1 MKIKIPHVR
10 SRQIDSLLNE
20 WRARVLRVVLMVM
33 TVVGLP
39 ILVVA
44 IAGGWQD
51 PAQRPAMLLY
61 VLLYVILIAIT
72 YLRQVPAQVKG
83 WVILVLLYV
92 VGAVALV
99 RGGLPGAGREYLVL
113 LPIVALVL
121 VSVRSGLVMTLLS
134 LLTLAGF
141 TYLAQARKLDQW
153 LIYTQ
158 NPTDLTSLLT
168 EVVPTAMIVVVVC
181 LLLVFLLRFQA
192 SNLEA
197 KHKAMSDLEQ
207 AKARLEEYNQNLE
220 EKVEQR
226 TAQLEKRIQELA
238 VLNRIMG
245 LVTAARDAR
254 TALDSVAREML
265 QIFNGHSC
273 GIALLDV
280 QRNGLVL
287 VVDQQRDPN
296 AQTDLGTFIPLDGNL
311 SSMRVIQTMQPINIA
326 NAQTSP
332 LTEKI
337 HGLLSERRSR
347 SLMIIPMVARGE
359 VFGTIGVD
367 RDEKAVS
374 FSDEEVKLAETIT
387 GQISGAIENA
397 RLFEAMQQAKDA
409 AEAANQAKS
418 VFLATM
424 SHEIR
429 TPMNAVIG
437 MTSLLLDTNLTA
449 EQLEFTETIRQSGDA
464 LLTIINDIL
473 DFSKIEAGRME
484 LERQALNL
492 RDCIESALDLLATR
506 ASEKS
511 LDIAYL
517 LDEKVPAAI
526 YGDVTRLRQILVN
539 LLSNA
544 VKFTELGEV
553 VVNVQCMGPALA
565 PAGSVGAV
573 AEGSD
578 PCEGAF
584 MLHFSVHDTGI
595 GIPSDRVDHLFQ
607 SFTQV
612 DSSTTRRYGGT
623 GLGLAISKRL
633 AELMGG
639 TMWVE
644 SELGKGST
652 FHFTIKAQP
661 APIPTPA
668 YLERVQPDLHGRRAL
683 IVDDNATNRRILTLQ
698 SQSWGMLPAVTASP
712 LEALEWIRQGQ
723 QFDIAILDVQMPEM
737 DGLTLAAEIK
747 HLRGAGVIPM
757 VMLSSVG
764 PHDAGDEN
772 DAFTV
777 YLTKPIKASQLYNIL
792 VDIFAVGS
800 APELASPDGMHF
812 DPEMGSRN
820 PLRILLA
827 EDNAV
832 NQKLALRM
840 LERMGYRADVAGN
853 GLEVLD
859 ALQRQDYDVVLMDVQ
874 MPEMDGL
881 EASRR
886 IHQDLPAERRPRVIA
901 MTANAMRED
910 RSACLA
916 AGMDDYLAKPIQVD
930 ELIYALKNC
939 RLAANLASR
948 KDGLVEV
955 ALQSNAPGQPAPA
968 APQADASQILDLTQ
982 IWGMAGGDSGFVKDL
997 IATLLEDGPHQL
1009 EAMRQAIEQGD
1020 VAALRLAAHSL
1031 KANSAQFGAH
1041 KLTRLCREL
1050 EYMGKESRLDGAAD
1064 LLDQVGI
1071 QYQEVARMLADA
1083 LRQ

>member
-1 MKIKIPHVR
+1 MKIKIPHVQ

-20 WRARVLRVVLMVM
+20 WRARVLRVVMMVM

-39 ILVVA
+39 ILLVA
-44 IAGGWQD
+44 IVGGWED
-51 PAQRPAMLLY
+51 PAQRPALLLY
-61 VLLYVILIAIT
+61 ALLYLVLIAVT

-83 WVILVLLYV
+83 WVILALLYA
-92 VGAVALV
+92 VGVIALA
-99 RGGLPGAGREYLVL
+99 RGGLPGVGREYLIL
-113 LPIVALVL
+113 LPVVALVL
-121 VSVRSGLVMTLLS
+121 VSVRSGLAMILLS
-134 LLTLAGF
+134 LVTLAAF
-141 TYLAQARKLDQW
+141 VYLAQAGKLDQW

-158 NPTDLTSLLT
+158 NPVDLTSLLT
-168 EVVPTAMIVVVVC
+168 EVVPTAMIVMVMSV
-181 LLLVFLLRFQA
+181 LLVFLLRFQA

-197 KHKAMSDLEQ
+197 KHEAMSDLEQ
-207 AKARLEEYNQNLE
+207 AKLRLEEYSLNLE
-220 EKVEQR
+220 DKVEQR
-226 TAQLEKRIQELA
+226 TAQLEKRVQELA

-245 LVTAARDAR
+245 LVTASRDAR
-254 TALDSVAREML
+254 TALDSVAREMMF
-265 QIFNGHSC
+265 IFNGRSC

-296 AQTDLGTFIPLDGNL
+296 AQTDLGIFIPLEGNL

-326 NAQTSP
+326 DAQTSP

-337 HGLLSERRSR
+337 HDLLRARQAR

-367 RDEKAVS
+367 RDEKSVA

-397 RLFEAMQQAKDA
+397 RLFEAMQQAKEA
-409 AEAANQAKS
+409 AESANQAKS

-492 RDCIESALDLLATR
+492 RECIESALDLVATR
-506 ASEKS
+506 AAEKL

-517 LDEKVPAAI
+517 LDEKVPTAI

-544 VKFTELGEV
+544 VKFTEQGEV
-553 VVNVQCMGPALA
+553 VINVQCMGPALE
-565 PAGSVGAV
+565 PPGSMGAV
-573 AEGSD
+573 KEGGD

-584 MLHFSVHDTGI
+584 VLHFSVRDTGI
-595 GIPSDRVDHLFQ
+595 GIPQDRIDHLFQ

-633 AELMGG
+633 SELMGG

-698 SQSWGMLPAVTASP
+698 AQAWGMLPAVTASP
-712 LEALEWIRQGQ
+712 LESLEWIRQGQ

-737 DGLTLAAEIK
+737 DGMALAAEIK
-747 HLRGAGVIPM
+747 RLRGPDAMPM

-764 PHDAGDEN
+764 PHESGDADEP
-772 DAFTV
+772 FTV

-792 VDIFAVGS
+792 VDIFAAGDV
-800 APELASPDGMHF
+800 PEATSPDGVRF
-812 DPEMGSRN
+812 DPEMGLRN

-853 GLEVLD
+853 GLEALD

-874 MPEMDGL
+874 MPEMDGM

-886 IHQDLPAERRPRVIA
+886 IQQGWPAGRRPRVIA

-910 RSACLA
+910 REACLA
-916 AGMDDYLAKPIQVD
+916 AGMDDYLSKPIQVE

-939 RLAANLASR
+939 RPLANLSSR
-948 KDGLVEV
+948 KE
-955 ALQSNAPGQPAPA
+955 ALLESVSLSMPPDQEASPSD
-968 APQADASQILDLTQ
+968 ADPVLDLNH
-982 IWGMAGGDSGFVKDL
+982 IRGISGDDDEFVKDL
-997 IATLLEDGPHQL
+997 ISTLLEDGPHQL
-1009 EAMRQAIEQGD
+1009 QVMRQAIEQGD
-1020 VAALRLAAHSL
+1020 GAALRIAAHSL
-1031 KANSAQFGAH
+1031 KANSAQFGAQ
-1041 KLTRLCREL
+1041 KLAELCHTL
-1050 EYMGKESRLDGAAD
+1050 ENMGKDNHLDGAAD
-1064 LLDQVGI
+1064 LLAEVGL
-1071 QYQEVARMLADA
+1071 QYQEVASALANI